1 MNCPSRTDELPEHDG
16 YNQSPR
22 SLAGDLT
29 TRSDLNGIAN
39 LRSQRDQL
47 PPDGMTQDEKAS
59 RVPIEPAEGEGTE
72 RGEVPIHDHG
82 PGLFE
87 KKAPSLH
94 IVVSGGRS
102 DLPMPWKK
110 PPGLARR
117 AKQILFKFSK
127 FIGPGFMV
135 SVAYIDPGNYSTDIA
150 AGAATK
156 FQLLFIVLLSNVFAV
171 VLQTLALRLGTITGM
186 DLAQNCRAHLPK
198 WLNIAL
204 YIMAEAAII
213 ATDIAEVGSAS
224 HGTKH
229 LIVQLDGRHRFDY
242 GFTNLGIGHRISH
255 RFEFTD
261 QDTIGGRVCAYDRG
275 RSHHTFLVQSYRI
288 NATSSG
294 V

>member
-1 MNCPSRTDELPEHDG
+1 MLPEHDG

-22 SLAGDLT
+22 TLAGDLT

-47 PPDGMTQDEKAS
+47 PPDGTTQGEKGS
-59 RVPIEPAEGEGTE
+59 RIAIEPAV
-72 RGEVPIHDHG
+72 RGEIQGREFSIHDLG
-82 PGLFE
+82 PGLSE
-87 KKAPSLH
+87 KKEPSLH
-94 IVVSGGRS
+94 IVPSGGPS
-102 DLPMPWKK
+102 DLQPIPWKQAQGFAK
-110 PPGLARR
+110 R

-135 SVAYIDPGNYSTDIA
+135 SVAYIDPGNYSTDVA

-156 FQLLFIVLLSNVFAV
+156 FRLLFIVLLSNIFAV

-186 DLAQNCRAHLPK
+186 DLAQNCRAHLPR

-224 HGTKH
+224 HSTKTP
-229 LIVQLDGRHRFDY
+229 D
-242 GFTNLGIGHRISH
+242 
-255 RFEFTD
+255 
-261 QDTIGGRVCAYDRG
+261 CA
-275 RSHHTFLVQSYRI
+275 
-288 NATSSG
+288 A
-294 V
+294 

>member
-29 TRSDLNGIAN
+29 TRSDLNGITN
-39 LRSQRDQL
+39 LRSQRDQI

-59 RVPIEPAEGEGTE
+59 RVLIEPAERKGMEGRE
-72 RGEVPIHDHG
+72 PSIRDLG
-82 PGLFE
+82 PGPSE
-87 KKAPSLH
+87 KQTQNVYIVPSGDPSN
-94 IVVSGGRS
+94 VQPTPST
-102 DLPMPWKK
+102 K
-110 PPGLARR
+110 PQVLARR

-156 FQLLFIVLLSNVFAV
+156 FRLLFIVLMSNIFAV

-186 DLAQNCRAHLPK
+186 DLAQNCRAHLPR

-204 YIMAEAAII
+204 YVMAEAAII
-213 ATDIAEVGSAS
+213 ATDMAEVGSAS
-224 HGTKH
+224 HGTK
-229 LIVQLDGRHRFDY
+229 LPVVLLDGRHRLDSR
-242 GFTNLGIGHRISH
+242 LLIS
-255 RFEFTD
+255 E
-261 QDTIGGRVCAYDRG
+261 
-275 RSHHTFLVQSYRI
+275 
-288 NATSSG
+288 
-294 V
+294 

>member
-29 TRSDLNGIAN
+29 TRSDLNGITN
-39 LRSQRDQL
+39 LRLQRDQL
-47 PPDGMTQDEKAS
+47 PPDGMTQDEKKS
-59 RVPIEPAEGEGTE
+59 RIPVERAVREEVEGRESS
-72 RGEVPIHDHG
+72 IHNRG
-82 PGLFE
+82 PGLSE

-94 IVVSGGRS
+94 IVPSGGPCDPQPILWYDPQVFS
-102 DLPMPWKK
+102 S
-110 PPGLARR
+110 R

-135 SVAYIDPGNYSTDIA
+135 SVAYIDPGNYSTDVA

-156 FQLLFIVLLSNVFAV
+156 FRLLFIVLLSNVFAV

-186 DLAQNCRAHLPK
+186 DLAQNCRAHLPM

-213 ATDIAEVGSAS
+213 ATDIAEVGSAAL
-224 HGTKH
+224 GFKL
-229 LIVQLDGRHRFDY
+229 LIVLPDGRHRLHNRFA
-242 GFTNLGIGHRISH
+242 NLRIG
-255 RFEFTD
+255 
-261 QDTIGGRVCAYDRG
+261 
-275 RSHHTFLVQSYRI
+275 YRI
-288 NATSSG
+288 CHCFKSID
-294 V
+294 